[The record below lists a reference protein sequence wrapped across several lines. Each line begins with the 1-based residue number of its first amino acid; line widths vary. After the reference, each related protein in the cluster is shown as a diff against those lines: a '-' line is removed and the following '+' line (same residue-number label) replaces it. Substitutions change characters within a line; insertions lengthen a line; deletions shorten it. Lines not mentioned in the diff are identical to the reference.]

1 MLREVT
7 LEVDAESADEFS
19 DALLDCGALSVSI
32 EDADA
37 DTEAEHPLYGEPGG
51 EPERAAWRNNRLAVL
66 VAAGT
71 DPSQLVA
78 AAGEALSIAPP
89 RVVAVREVDDVDW
102 VRLTQA
108 QFAPTCIGD
117 ALWVVP
123 TWHQPPDPAAINI
136 RLDPGVAFGTGTHP
150 TTRLCLAW
158 LLQHRPLGA
167 RVLDYGC
174 GSGVLAIAAA
184 KLGAREVIGVDIDEQ
199 ALAAARANSER
210 NAVDA
215 RYTAPDRLAAGRF
228 DVVLANIL
236 ANPLRVLAPMLL
248 ARVAAGGSLVLSGV
262 LQRQAADLIA
272 AYAQVDPAVTLAV
285 AGAED
290 GWVCLA
296 GRRAA

>member
-1 MLREVT
+1 
-7 LEVDAESADEFS
+7 
-19 DALLDCGALSVSI
+19 
-32 EDADA
+32 
-37 DTEAEHPLYGEPGG
+37 
-51 EPERAAWRNNRLAVL
+51 
-66 VAAGT
+66 
-71 DPSQLVA
+71 
-78 AAGEALSIAPP
+78 
-89 RVVAVREVDDVDW
+89 
-102 VRLTQA
+102 
-108 QFAPTCIGD
+108 
-117 ALWVVP
+117 
-123 TWHQPPDPAAINI
+123 
-136 RLDPGVAFGTGTHP
+136 VAFGTGTHP